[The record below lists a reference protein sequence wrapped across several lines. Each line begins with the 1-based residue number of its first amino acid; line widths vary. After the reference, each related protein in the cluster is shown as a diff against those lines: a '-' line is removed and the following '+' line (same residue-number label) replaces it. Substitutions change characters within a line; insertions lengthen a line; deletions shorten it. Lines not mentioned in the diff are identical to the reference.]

1 MPPGSGKSVY
11 TSILL
16 PPWFLAN
23 NPDKSIIA
31 ASHTI
36 ELAEKWGRRGR
47 NLVSD
52 NSLTLGIAIASHSQA
67 AGRWALTS
75 GGEYLSAGVGTAIA
89 GFRADLAL
97 VDDPVRN
104 REDAD
109 LEHARERT
117 YEWYRSHLLPRLK
130 PGGRV
135 IIIQTRWHEDDLAG
149 RLLAE
154 MESGGE
160 HWEVVV
166 SPAEGEPNDPLGR
179 EVGEMLW
186 GDDDYGYAN
195 SLRQQKAEQ
204 PAYNWSALFQQQPAP
219 ETGSYFL
226 DEWLRPYRVAPD
238 RRTLHVYAAS
248 DFAVTAAGGDFTV
261 HLIVGVDPADNLW
274 VLDMY
279 RRQADTA
286 QSVDALLDLV
296 RDWRPW
302 VVAQEHG
309 QIESA
314 IGPFLRK
321 RMNER
326 KIWVATKTFPTRGD
340 KSVRAQS
347 IRGRMA
353 VRGLYVPA
361 GAPWLHDFRSELLA
375 FPVGKHDD
383 ICDALG
389 LVGQIIDRMSK
400 GRRCRKRRHRRSS
413 PPIPAPAPSPSR
425 TCSKQTSAGAR
436 SLVGEFRGNGTND
449 QPTTFGFWICIGA
462 KLTRRRASIGA
473 ARAIIY
479 GLDTAPGQPRPIIMV
494 RIERARSSINS
505 PAIESRRHAAPPLP
519 ATVDD
524 RGENDGLLHRP
535 RQERAWLFL
544 F

>member
-1 MPPGSGKSVY
+1 MLLPADLRPKLRPDYVKSLDPAKRQEVLKLLEELRSFEIRHNLTEWCRHCGYEPAKHHRLLIGKLEKIARGEISRLIVCMPPGSGKSVY

-23 NPDKSIIA
+23 NLDKSIIA

-52 NSLTLGIAIASHSQA
+52 NSLTLGIAIASDSQA
-67 AGRWALTS
+67 AGRWSLTS

-109 LEHARERT
+109 SEHARERT
-117 YEWYRSHLLPRLK
+117 YEWYRSDLLPRLK

-154 MESGGE
+154 MASGGE
-160 HWEVVV
+160 HWEVV
-166 SPAEGEPNDPLGR
+166 SLPAEAEPNDPLGR

-204 PAYNWSALFQQQPAP
+204 PAYNWSALYQQRPAP

-226 DEWLRPYRVAPD
+226 DEWLRLYRVAPD

-302 VVAQEHG
+302 VVAQESG
-309 QIESA
+309 QIKSA

-321 RMNER
+321 RMHER
-326 KIWVATKTFPTRGD
+326 KIWVATETFPTRGD
-340 KSVRAQS
+340 KAVRALS

-383 ICDALG
+383 ICDSLG

-400 GRRCRKRRHRRSS
+400 GSPLPHKTQPKILSTDPSTCTVTLTDLFEANERRS
-413 PPIPAPAPSPSR
+413 
-425 TCSKQTSAGAR
+425 KKR
-436 SLVGEFRGNGTND
+436 SG
-449 QPTTFGFWICIGA
+449 
-462 KLTRRRASIGA
+462 
-473 ARAIIY
+473 
-479 GLDTAPGQPRPIIMV
+479 
-494 RIERARSSINS
+494 RI
-505 PAIESRRHAAPPLP
+505 
-519 ATVDD
+519 
-524 RGENDGLLHRP
+524 
-535 RQERAWLFL
+535 W
-544 F
+544 